1 MTRKYSSDYI
11 VITSDEEKLNKQSK
25 IWKLKLIKFK
35 YNLNNKILSSD

>member
-25 IWKLKLIKFK
+25 IWKIKI
-35 YNLNNKILSSD
+35 NKI